1 MSGQRFVLP
10 YQTVVNNA
18 GSPLAG
24 AQLWFYASGT
34 SLPLDTY
41 PTADL
46 NPNLTNP
53 NPVIADGSGTFG
65 DIFLSDNAYK
75 VVLTNGADS
84 PVQIWAADP
93 VQNSAT
99 PSPAPALII
108 STLTGLIPGAV
119 SAGYTDFANLVYVD
133 GYKIQLM
140 SLGGLIASGTDV
152 IVSIAVTPI
161 GGSAAD
167 VAGPITL
174 TPVYSQ
180 NPLLNGPIIDGT
192 VTPQLVQIHVTE
204 ADGSPTGLVMQLQ
217 YQVVA

>member
-24 AQLWFYASGT
+24 AQLFFYASGT

-75 VVLTNGADS
+75 VILTNGANP

-99 PSPAPALII
+99 PSPAPALIVG
-108 STLTGLIPGAV
+108 SLTGTIPGAV
-119 SAGYTDFANLVYVD
+119 SVGYSNFANLIYVD
-133 GYKIQLM
+133 GYKIKMM
-140 SLGGLIASGTDV
+140 SLGGLIATGTDV
-152 IVSIAVTPI
+152 AVSVAATPA
-161 GGSAAD
+161 GGSVAD
-167 VAGPITL
+167 VTGPFTL
-174 TPVYSQ
+174 TPIYSQ
-180 NPLLNGPIIDGT
+180 NPFFVQPIIDGT
-192 VTPQLVQIHVTE
+192 VTPQLVQLHVTA
-204 ADGSPTGLVMQLQ
+204 ADGSPVGLVAQVQ
-217 YQVVA
+217 YQIVA

>member
-24 AQLWFYASGT
+24 AQLFFYASGT

-75 VVLTNGADS
+75 VILTNGAEP
-84 PVQIWAADP
+84 PVQIWTADP
-93 VQNSAT
+93 VQNSAA
-99 PSPAPALII
+99 PSPAPALGAA
-108 STLTGLIPGAV
+108 SLTGTIPGSV
-119 SAGYTDFANLVYVD
+119 SAGYADFANLIYVD
-133 GYKIQLM
+133 GYKIQLL

-152 IVSIAVTPI
+152 TVAVATTPI
-161 GGSAAD
+161 GGSQTDVTDGVLLTAD
-167 VAGPITL
+167 
-174 TPVYSQ
+174 YSQ
-180 NPLLNGPIIDGT
+180 NPFFNGPIIDGT
-192 VTPQLVQIHVTE
+192 ETPQLVQMHVT
-204 ADGSPTGLVMQLQ
+204 APDGAPTGLTVQLQ
-217 YQVVA
+217 YQNVA